1 MSLDIKY
8 GEKYLRD
15 NFLKAKKEKISD
27 DSLERLRQDDI
38 LIDHFL
44 DAVWMEMGL
53 STNTLAAYRADLTRL
68 AHWLA
73 TQNYSLLQV
82 NQELLLTYQTL
93 RLHQGIK
100 PRSLARQLSALRH
113 FYRYQV
119 REERLSE
126 DPAARISTPKLGRDL
141 PTVLTEQEVERL
153 LAAPNVETAL
163 GMRDRAMLEVLY
175 GCGLR
180 VSELVTLKLN
190 QVNLRLECLR
200 ISGKGSQE
208 RLVPLGE
215 QAADWLSHY
224 LSKIRPGFLESLHSQ
239 DLFLTQRGKAMT
251 RQAFW
256 YRLKRYA
263 AQVPITKPLSPHTVR
278 HAFATHLVNHG
289 ADLRVVQ
296 LLLGHRDL
304 STTQIY
310 THIARQRLKIL
321 HEKHHPRS

>member
-1 MSLDIKY
+1 MKERSSNHEVEHLQQND
-8 GEKYLRD
+8 
-15 NFLKAKKEKISD
+15 FLIE
-27 DSLERLRQDDI
+27 Q
-38 LIDHFL
+38 FL

-53 STNTLAAYRADLTRL
+53 SANTLAAYRADLMCL

-73 TQNYSLLQV
+73 VRDCNLLQV
-82 NQELLLTYQTL
+82 SQELLLTYQSQ

-113 FYRYQV
+113 FYSYQV
-119 REERLSE
+119 REERLPI
-126 DPAARISTPKLGRDL
+126 DPVVRISMPKLSRDL
-141 PTVLTEQEVERL
+141 PTVLTEEDVERL
-153 LAAPNVETAL
+153 LAAPNIETAL
-163 GMRDRAMLEVLY
+163 GLRDRAMLEVLY
-175 GCGLR
+175 ACGLR
-180 VSELVTLKLN
+180 VSELVTLKLD
-190 QVNLRLECLR
+190 QLNLRLGCLR
-200 ISGKGSQE
+200 ILGKGNRE

-215 QAADWLSHY
+215 QATDWLNSY
-224 LSKIRPGFLESLHSQ
+224 LFKTRPELLQGCHSQ

-263 AQVPITKPLSPHTVR
+263 KEMIITKPLSPHTVR

-289 ADLRVVQ
+289 ADLRTVQ

-310 THIARQRLKIL
+310 THVARERLKTL
-321 HEKHHPRS
+321 HEKHHPRG